1 MSSEYVVMSESA
13 SVCACDSFLGEFY
26 FKTESCI
33 YYTTFS
39 ECVCVCVCV
48 CVHVRVLVCVCKFS
62 GKLYCVQQA
71 RFTEYTVN

>member
-1 MSSEYVVMSESA
+1 MVMSESA
-13 SVCACDSFLGEFY
+13 SVCACDSFLGELH
-26 FKTESCI
+26 FKTESYI
-33 YYTTFS
+33 HYT

-62 GKLYCVQQA
+62 SKLYCAQRA